1 MIKNIK
7 IVKILVFSLFFMM
20 IDFSVFSQ
28 QILKTQQILSPKR
41 VYIGDTAQLQCS
53 FNSDSELLK
62 NLKTNETK
70 ELSFEGF
77 TKSLNS
83 KEFEIKKIEISSVNT
98 NFYNLTLTFI
108 PWKTGNIIFPEYNL
122 SKGFNLNE
130 NISKNSN
137 ELIISFNEVNIASII
152 QQNSITSP
160 KSELSPFLLPGTNYK
175 IYLSIIIFLVLI
187 FALIQILCKHKKI
200 STFFKNQ
207 KLLRKYKKN
216 KKITQKQLKKLK
228 DSEKSDKEIC
238 ENIQKLLRKYL
249 SVRFEFSFENCGS
262 SEIMDAFY
270 RATNNLYSEKK
281 ESSMEK
287 IVSIFIRTDFIRYS
301 NNSYEK
307 IKSNFLEN
315 EKFETIDKII
325 EEIENLES

>member
-137 ELIISFNEVNIASII
+137 ELIISFNEINIVSII

-175 IYLSIIIFLVLI
+175 IYLSIIILLVLI

-200 STFFKNQ
+200 STFLKNQ

-249 SVRFEFSFENCGS
+249 SVRFEFPFENCGS
-262 SEIMDAFY
+262 SEIMNTFY
-270 RATNNLYSEKK
+270 KSTNNLYSEKK
-281 ESSMEK
+281 ESAMEK